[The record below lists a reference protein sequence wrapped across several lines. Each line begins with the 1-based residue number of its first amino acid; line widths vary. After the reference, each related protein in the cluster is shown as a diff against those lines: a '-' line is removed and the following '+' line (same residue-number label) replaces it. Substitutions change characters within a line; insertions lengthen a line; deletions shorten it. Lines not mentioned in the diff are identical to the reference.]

1 MVRDD
6 QEMRAA
12 STSTGQGR
20 TRPLLPL
27 ALLVGD
33 VVLALGIF
41 LVGPKH
47 DVICTHASFPDTLVG
62 DFFGHV
68 DGARATYCIVP
79 TTGAWVTNGLLVIA
93 GTLIALDLARRASHR
108 PRP

>member
-6 QEMRAA
+6 EEMRAA
-12 STSTGQGR
+12 STGQGR

-33 VVLALGIF
+33 VLLALGIF

-47 DVICTHASFPDTLVG
+47 DVICTHASFPYTLVG
-62 DFFGHV
+62 DYFGHV
-68 DGARATYCIVP
+68 DGPRATYCLVP
-79 TTGAWVTNGLLVIA
+79 TTGAWVTTGLLVIA
-93 GTLIALDLARRASHR
+93 GILVALYLARRASRR